1 MPTSA
6 LVDPGERTGSVS
18 TRSRSADTD
27 KGWVGCVFVHRKGEG
42 MVWEVKR
49 EGGMEGKKA
58 TTAGFELARAKP
70 NRFRVCL
77 LNHSDKLSVGRR
89 GWVAMIMDRCLGV

>member
-49 EGGMEGKKA
+49 EGGMEWRVKKRQLQDSNLRGQSPTDFESVSL
-58 TTAGFELARAKP
+58 TTRT
-70 NRFRVCL
+70 NCQ
-77 LNHSDKLSVGRR
+77 S
-89 GWVAMIMDRCLGV
+89 